1 MSRSVSPP
9 PRPLYLPE
17 AAAATSAVAPASA
30 PGAAALGVGARVQ
43 IMGLYKKPELNGM
56 VCNALCMRCTPCDAL
71 AAMPCNA
78 PQHPATSYN
87 AL

>member
-9 PRPLYLPE
+9 PRQLNLPA

-30 PGAAALGVGARVQ
+30 PASAPAAAALGVGARVQ

-56 VCNALCMRCTPCDAL
+56 VCNALCMRCTPCNAL
-71 AAMPCNA
+71 AATPCD
-78 PQHPATSYN
+78 